1 MSAEYSED
9 VLVQQTASNYF
20 QRELGWRTVYAYNDE
35 TYGPTGTLGRI
46 DQSEVLL
53 LQPLHQALERLNPGH
68 PPEAYADAIEQLT
81 TTSAAKTWQQINEE
95 KYRLIH
101 DGIRVHYRT
110 PDGQPRDPLLRVI
123 DFNEPANNDFLSVRE
138 LWVQGP
144 IYRRRPDIIGF
155 VNGIPLLFIE
165 LKRTSRNV
173 QVAYEENYTDYRDT
187 IPALFHY
194 NAMVMLSNGMDA
206 RVGTLTSP
214 FNFFHEWKRLS
225 ENEQGRVHFETMLKG
240 ICTKTNFLD
249 LVQNF
254 ILFDRSGGETV
265 KILAR
270 NHQYLGVNRA
280 FTAIGDR
287 QAREGRLGVFW
298 HTQGSGKSYSMA
310 FLSEKAFCRISGG
323 FTFLVVTDRKELDD
337 QIVQTFMGVGAAR
350 SDNTQAND
358 GNHLVELLEGNHRY
372 VFTLIHKFNQPGKIY
387 SERDNIIVLCDE
399 AHRTQYGT
407 LADNMRRGLPNASF
421 LAFTGT
427 PLMESAEDQLTR
439 DVFGGYVSTYNFKRA
454 VDDNATVPLFYDNR
468 GEKLSFVD
476 DSGEECPLNGSED
489 LNQRVAD
496 ELSRYDLSEEDE
508 ERIMRRLG
516 SDYLILTAE
525 PRLDRIAEDLVA
537 HYTTRWQT
545 GKAMLVCLDKL
556 TTVRMYNLID
566 KYWQQAIARQERRLA
581 QATDDQ
587 DYKEQ
592 QQYLNWLRETEYA
605 VVISEAQNEV
615 KTFRDWG
622 LDIEPHRAKMKSRKL
637 EEDFKNSQHP
647 FRLVIVC
654 AMWLTGFDVATLATL
669 YMDKPMK
676 GHSLM
681 QTITRANRVAEGKN
695 NGLLVDYNGILRSLR
710 AAMAKYANSDEDSQQ
725 PEGTPGPDDEDG
737 RLPYKGMEKLRDD
750 YADAI
755 QACVD
760 HLRSLGFDLQRLVE
774 AEGFDRIHL
783 LDPDAT
789 DSALNAI
796 STNDESRARFDVLV
810 RDIFKKKLAL
820 LSYPELTE
828 PYQDRYAAL
837 DAIYKQL
844 HQRQEIATDLNAV
857 LRSLQNV
864 VGDAITITTE
874 REAGEDSSLVY
885 DISTIDWDVL
895 RAEFARSKTKNLE
908 TQTLKDA
915 VEKQMQRM
923 IRRNPLRMNLY
934 ERYLRIINNYNM
946 ETDRATIE
954 RTFEELLKLVQTLS
968 EEDSRAVREGITEE
982 YLAVF
987 DLLCQCKND
996 LSTQTRNQIKRISQ
1010 NLVESVKRKLGELSA
1025 WREKETTR
1033 SQVKTFIHDYLYADT
1048 TGLPGDEYSDDEVEN
1063 LSNVVYLHV
1072 FQQYKS
1078 PECNTYREAA

>member
-9 VLVQQTASNYF
+9 ILVQQTASNYF
-20 QRELGWRTVYAYNDE
+20 QQELGWRTVYAYNDE
-35 TYGPTGTLGRI
+35 TYGPTGTLGRA

-53 LQPLHQALERLNPGH
+53 LQPLHQALVRLNPGH
-68 PPEAYADAIEQLT
+68 PSEAYAAAIEQLL

-95 KYRLIH
+95 KYCLIH

-123 DFNEPANNDFLSVRE
+123 DFNEPDNNDFLAVRE

-165 LKRTSRNV
+165 LKRTSRSV

-194 NAMVMLSNGMDA
+194 NAMVMLSNGIDA

-240 ICTKTNFLD
+240 ICTKANFLD

-280 FTAIGDR
+280 FAAIGDR

-387 SERDNIIVLCDE
+387 SKRDNIIVLCDE

-476 DSGEECPLNGSED
+476 ESGEEHPLNGSED
-489 LNQRVAD
+489 LNQRVAE

-622 LDIEPHRAKMKSRKL
+622 LDIEPHRAKMKARKL
-637 EEDFKNSQHP
+637 EEDFKNGQHP

-710 AAMAKYANSDEDSQQ
+710 AALAKYANSDEDDQQ

-737 RLPYKGMEKLRDD
+737 RIPYKDMEKLRDD

-760 HLRSLGFDLQRLVE
+760 HLSSLGCDLQRLVE

-864 VGDAITITTE
+864 VGDAITINTE
-874 REAGEDSSLVY
+874 REAGEDSGLVY

-915 VEKQMQRM
+915 VEKQLQRM
-923 IRRNPLRMNLY
+923 VRRNPLRMNLY
-934 ERYLRIINNYNM
+934 ERYLRIINDYNM

-968 EEDSRAVREGITEE
+968 EEDSRAVREGLTEE

-987 DLLCQCKND
+987 DLLCQRRND
-996 LSTQTRNQIKRISQ
+996 ISTQTRNRIKRISQ
-1010 NLVESVKRKLGELSA
+1010 DLVESVKGKLGELSA

-1033 SQVKTFIHDYLYADT
+1033 AQVKTFIHDYLYADT